1 MKNKITVLLS
11 PEFIALVQDVHSETN
26 DIAKTAKLV
35 ERRWMYRDI
44 KNNADLVVLESDIEM
59 ILGVLNN
66 EGKCIN
72 SNLYVWLY
80 KNMSNV
86 IGDVKDLTI
95 NVVNTL
101 WSNYSAYVTAN
112 GLDTLLLKTKQYKS
126 ENPLFSIFGVLCKL
140 VMDRKKVSA

>member
-11 PEFIALVQDVHSETN
+11 PEFINLVQEIHNETQDVSR
-26 DIAKTAKLV
+26 TAVLA

-44 KNNADLVVLESDIEM
+44 KNNADLVVLDSDIEM
-59 ILGVLNN
+59 ILGVLND

-80 KNMSNV
+80 KNMTSV

-95 NVVNTL
+95 NTVNTL
-101 WSNYSAYVTAN
+101 WSNYSAYVTSN

-140 VMDRKKVSA
+140 VIDRKKASA